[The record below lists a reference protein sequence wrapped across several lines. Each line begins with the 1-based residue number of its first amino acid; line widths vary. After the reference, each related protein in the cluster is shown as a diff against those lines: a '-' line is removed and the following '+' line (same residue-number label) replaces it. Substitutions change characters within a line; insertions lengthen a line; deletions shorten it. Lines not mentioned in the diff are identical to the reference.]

1 MNPDH
6 ARFAEWD
13 SAYVLGALS
22 PAERR
27 DYEEHVAGCDEC
39 RRSIAELAPIPG
51 LLARLTP
58 ERASA
63 LLDESVVPRSA
74 PRPEMLEAM
83 RREARRRRIRRTRLR
98 LATAAAAAAVVL
110 AAVFI
115 PLAFVHPAADAQT
128 VAFEAVADVPVSA
141 TATLTSVAWGTR
153 IELDCRYG
161 DAGASDASGAAQVPD
176 DGWPYALYVVDR
188 DGNRSEVSSWRASPG
203 KTARLAAA
211 TAVGLDEIA
220 SLEVRS
226 LGSGD
231 VLLLGDAD

>member
-98 LATAAAAAAVVL
+98 LATAAAAVVL

-115 PLAFVHPAADAQT
+115 PLAFVRPAADAQT

-161 DAGASDASGAAQVPD
+161 DAGASDPSGASEVPD
-176 DGWPYALYVVDR
+176 DGWPYALYVIDR

-211 TAVGLDEIA
+211 TSVGLDDIA

>member
-27 DYEEHVAGCDEC
+27 EYEEHLESCDLC
-39 RRSIAELAPIPG
+39 RRSVAELTPIPG

-58 ERASA
+58 ERAGA
-63 LLDESVVPRSA
+63 VLDEPAVDAQA
-74 PRPEMLEAM
+74 PRPELLEAV
-83 RREARRRRIRRTRLR
+83 RREGHRRRIRRTRVR
-98 LATAAAAAAVVL
+98 LAMAAAAVAVVL
-110 AAVFI
+110 AAVLV
-115 PLAFVHPAADAQT
+115 PLAFVRPVDAQT
-128 VAFEAVADVPVSA
+128 VAFEAVTDVPVSA
-141 TATLTSVAWGTR
+141 TATLTSVGWGTQ

-161 DAGASDASGAAQVPD
+161 DVGSSDAPE

-188 DGNRSEVSSWRASPG
+188 DGNRSEVSSWRANPG

-211 TAVGLDEIA
+211 TAVEIEDIA
-220 SLEVRS
+220 SLEVRA

-231 VLLLGDAD
+231 VLLLGDPD

>member
-27 DYEEHVAGCDEC
+27 EYEEHLESCDLC
-39 RRSIAELAPIPG
+39 RRSVAELTPIPG
-51 LLARLTP
+51 LLARLAP
-58 ERASA
+58 ERAA
-63 LLDESVVPRSA
+63 AVLDEPAVA
-74 PRPEMLEAM
+74 AQALRPELLEAV
-83 RREARRRRIRRTRLR
+83 RREGRRRRIRRTRLR
-98 LATAAAAAAVVL
+98 LAMAAAAVVVVL
-110 AAVFI
+110 TAVLV
-115 PLAFVHPAADAQT
+115 PLAFLRPAADAQT
-128 VAFEAVADVPVSA
+128 VAFEAVTDVPVSA
-141 TATLTSVAWGTR
+141 TATLTSVGWGTR

-161 DAGASDASGAAQVPD
+161 DVGTSDAPD

-188 DGNRSEVSSWRASPG
+188 DGNRSEVSSWRANPG

-211 TAVGLDEIA
+211 TAVEIEDIA
-220 SLEVRS
+220 SLEVRA

>member
-22 PAERR
+22 PAERHE
-27 DYEEHVAGCDEC
+27 YEEHLESCDLC
-39 RRSIAELAPIPG
+39 RRSVAELTPIPG

-58 ERASA
+58 ERAA
-63 LLDESVVPRSA
+63 AVLDEPAVA
-74 PRPEMLEAM
+74 GQALRPELLEAV
-83 RREARRRRIRRTRLR
+83 RREGRRRRIRRTRVR
-98 LATAAAAAAVVL
+98 LAMAAAAVVVVL
-110 AAVFI
+110 TAVLV
-115 PLAFVHPAADAQT
+115 PLAFLRPAADAQT

-141 TATLTSVAWGTR
+141 TATLTSVGWGTR

-161 DAGASDASGAAQVPD
+161 DVGASDAPD

-188 DGNRSEVSSWRASPG
+188 DGNRSEVSSWRANPG

-211 TAVGLDEIA
+211 TAVEIEDIA
-220 SLEVRS
+220 SLEVRA

-231 VLLLGDAD
+231 VLLLGDPD

>member
-27 DYEEHVAGCDEC
+27 EYEEHLESCDLC
-39 RRSIAELAPIPG
+39 RRSVAELTPIPG
-51 LLARLTP
+51 LLARLAP
-58 ERASA
+58 ERAA
-63 LLDESVVPRSA
+63 AVLDEPAVA
-74 PRPEMLEAM
+74 AQALRPELLEAV
-83 RREARRRRIRRTRLR
+83 RREGRRRRIRRTRLR
-98 LATAAAAAAVVL
+98 LAMAAAAVVVVL
-110 AAVFI
+110 TAVLV
-115 PLAFVHPAADAQT
+115 PLAFLRPAADAQT
-128 VAFEAVADVPVSA
+128 VAFEAVTDVPVSA
-141 TATLTSVAWGTR
+141 TATLTSVGWGTR

-161 DAGASDASGAAQVPD
+161 DVGASDAPD

-188 DGNRSEVSSWRASPG
+188 DGNRSEVSSWRANPG

-211 TAVGLDEIA
+211 TAVEIEDIA
-220 SLEVRS
+220 SLEVRA

>member
-27 DYEEHVAGCDEC
+27 EYEEHLESCDLC
-39 RRSIAELAPIPG
+39 RRSVAELTPIPG
-51 LLARLTP
+51 LLARLAP
-58 ERASA
+58 ERAA
-63 LLDESVVPRSA
+63 AVLDEPAVAAQA
-74 PRPEMLEAM
+74 PRPELLEAV
-83 RREARRRRIRRTRLR
+83 RREGRRRRIRRTRLR
-98 LATAAAAAAVVL
+98 LAMAAAAVVVVL
-110 AAVFI
+110 TAVLV
-115 PLAFVHPAADAQT
+115 PLAFLRPAADAQT
-128 VAFEAVADVPVSA
+128 VAFEAVTDVPVSA
-141 TATLTSVAWGTR
+141 TATLTSVGWGTQ

-161 DAGASDASGAAQVPD
+161 DVGASDAPD

-188 DGNRSEVSSWRASPG
+188 DGNRSEVSSWRANPG

-211 TAVGLDEIA
+211 TAVEIEDIA
-220 SLEVRS
+220 SLEVRA

-231 VLLLGDAD
+231 VLLLGDVD

>member
-27 DYEEHVAGCDEC
+27 EYEEHLETCDLC
-39 RRSIAELAPIPG
+39 RRSVAELTPIPG

-63 LLDESVVPRSA
+63 VLDEPAVAAQA
-74 PRPEMLEAM
+74 PRPELLDAV
-83 RREARRRRIRRTRLR
+83 RREGRRRRIRRTRLR
-98 LATAAAAAAVVL
+98 LTMAAAAVAVVL
-110 AAVFI
+110 TAVLV
-115 PLAFVHPAADAQT
+115 PLAFLRPVDAQT
-128 VAFEAVADVPVSA
+128 VAFEAVTDVPVSA
-141 TATLTSVAWGTR
+141 TATLTSVGWGTR
-153 IELDCRYG
+153 IELDCSYDDIG
-161 DAGASDASGAAQVPD
+161 SSDAPE

-188 DGNRSEVSSWRASPG
+188 DGNRTEVSSWRASPG
-203 KTARLAAA
+203 KTARLAAG
-211 TAVGLDEIA
+211 TALGLDDIA
-220 SLEVRS
+220 SLEVRA

-231 VLLLGDAD
+231 VLLLGEAD

>member
-27 DYEEHVAGCDEC
+27 EYEEHLESCDLC
-39 RRSIAELAPIPG
+39 RRSVAELTPIPG

-58 ERASA
+58 ERAA
-63 LLDESVVPRSA
+63 AVLDEPAVAGQALRPELLEAVRTGGPPSPHPPHARSA
-74 PRPEMLEAM
+74 RDGCGGRRRGGHGGPRAPCVPAAGG
-83 RREARRRRIRRTRLR
+83 RRADRRIRSGGGCPGL
-98 LATAAAAAAVVL
+98 
-110 AAVFI
+110 
-115 PLAFVHPAADAQT
+115 
-128 VAFEAVADVPVSA
+128 A
-141 TATLTSVAWGTR
+141 TATLTSVGWGTR

-161 DAGASDASGAAQVPD
+161 DVGASDAPD

-188 DGNRSEVSSWRASPG
+188 DGNRSEVSSWRANPG

-211 TAVGLDEIA
+211 TAVEIDDIA
-220 SLEVRS
+220 SLEVRA

>member
-1 MNPDH
+1 MNPEH

-22 PAERR
+22 PVERHE
-27 DYEEHVAGCDEC
+27 YEAHLESCESC
-39 RRSIAELAPIPG
+39 QRSVAELTPIPG
-51 LLARLTP
+51 LLARLAP

-63 LLDESVVPRSA
+63 LLDEPSTEPDR
-74 PRPEMLEAM
+74 PRPELLEAV
-83 RREARRRRIRRTRLR
+83 RREGRRRRIRRTRIR
-98 LATAAAAAAVVL
+98 LAMAAAAVLVVL
-110 AAVFI
+110 TAILV
-115 PLAFVHPAADAQT
+115 PLALLGSARDAQT
-128 VAFEAVADVPVSA
+128 VAFEAVTDAPVSA
-141 TATLTSVAWGTR
+141 TATLTSVGWGTR

-161 DAGASDASGAAQVPD
+161 DVEASDAPY

-188 DGNRSEVSSWRASPG
+188 DGNRSEVSSWRATPG

-211 TAVGLDEIA
+211 TALSLDDIA
-220 SLEVRS
+220 SLEVRA

>member
-27 DYEEHVAGCDEC
+27 DYEEHVAGCEEC

-63 LLDESVVPRSA
+63 LLDEYVVAPHA
-74 PRPEMLEAM
+74 PRPELLEAM

-98 LATAAAAAAVVL
+98 LATAAAGAAVVL
-110 AAVFI
+110 AAVFA
-115 PLAFVHPAADAQT
+115 PLAFVRPAADAQT

-161 DAGASDASGAAQVPD
+161 DAGASDAPD

-188 DGNRSEVSSWRASPG
+188 DGNRSEVSSWRANPG

-231 VLLLGDAD
+231 VLLLGDAG

>member
-27 DYEEHVAGCDEC
+27 DYERHLAECDEC

-58 ERASA
+58 ERAAA
-63 LLDESVVPRSA
+63 LLDDPAASPHG
-74 PRPEMLEAM
+74 PRPELLEAT
-83 RREARRRRIRRTRLR
+83 RREASRRRLRRTRLR
-98 LATAAAAAAVVL
+98 LGMAAAAAAVVL
-110 AAVFI
+110 AAVFV
-115 PLAFVHPAADAQT
+115 PLAFVRPAADAQT
-128 VAFEAVADVPVSA
+128 VAFEAVADVPVTA
-141 TATLTSVAWGTR
+141 TATLTSVGWGTR

-161 DAGASDASGAAQVPD
+161 DAGASDVPD
-176 DGWPYALYVVDR
+176 EGWPYALYVVDR

-211 TAVGLDEIA
+211 TAVGLDDIA
-220 SLEVRS
+220 TLEVRA

-231 VLLLGDAD
+231 VLLLGDADRPPE

>member
-27 DYEEHVAGCDEC
+27 EYEEHLESCERC
-39 RRSIAELAPIPG
+39 RRAVAELTPMPG

-58 ERASA
+58 DRASA
-63 LLDESVVPRSA
+63 LLEEPAVAPQA
-74 PRPEMLEAM
+74 PRPELLDAVRKEG
-83 RREARRRRIRRTRLR
+83 RRRRIRRMRLQF
-98 LATAAAAAAVVL
+98 AAAAAAVVVVL
-110 AAVFI
+110 TAVLV
-115 PLAFVHPAADAQT
+115 PLAILRSATDTQT
-128 VAFEAVADVPVSA
+128 VAFEAVLDVPVSA
-141 TATLTSVAWGTR
+141 TATLTSVGWGTS

-161 DAGASDASGAAQVPD
+161 EVATSDAPE

-188 DGNRSEVSSWRASPG
+188 DGNSSEVSSWNASPG
-203 KTARLAAA
+203 KTARLAAG
-211 TAVGLDEIA
+211 TSLGLDDIA
-220 SLEVRS
+220 SLEIRA